1 MTRRAYLTLID
12 GPLVDTKSLR
22 DALIERMAN
31 DLVRHH
37 QAASRE
43 AAAMRTL
50 RDCGYPMA
58 DIVMLIDD
66 VRNLAFSEIVAA
78 EVSEP

>member
-1 MTRRAYLTLID
+1 MTGARHLYLID

-22 DALIERMAN
+22 DALIQRMAN
-31 DLVRHH
+31 DLVRHG
-37 QAASRE
+37 QAAARE

-50 RDCGYPMA
+50 RECGYEMA

-66 VRNLAFSEIVAA
+66 VRHLAFSGIVAK